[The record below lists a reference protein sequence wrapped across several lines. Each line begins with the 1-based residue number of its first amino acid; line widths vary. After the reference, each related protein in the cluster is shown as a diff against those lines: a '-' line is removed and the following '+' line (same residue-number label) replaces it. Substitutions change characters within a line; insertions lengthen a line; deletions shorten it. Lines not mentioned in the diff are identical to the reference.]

1 MSKRVSDS
9 ARHDTK
15 DDTPVID
22 LEIARPMKNDRLMKA
37 EAAIA
42 SAGSLR
48 ERKKARQK
56 KALID
61 AAIDLFRDNGF
72 EKTRIEDIAAAAEV
86 SVATVYNY
94 FTNKPQILLE
104 IVRKSIQQ
112 CQQATAPIVENPPA
126 DPVDA
131 VVAIIGADI
140 GNMDDEADKKLWREL
155 LASMTRNEENRVE
168 IESLRGQFRA
178 HVRQLIRLLIDRG
191 DLPRSIDAAAMT
203 DIIYAIYAYRFRQL
217 VCIQPMRT
225 AATMKSVRRDIT
237 ALLSSSAF
245 SAKR

>member
-1 MSKRVSDS
+1 
-9 ARHDTK
+9 
-15 DDTPVID
+15 
-22 LEIARPMKNDRLMKA
+22 MKNDRPMKA
-37 EAAIA
+37 EAAVA

-56 KALID
+56 EALID

-94 FTNKPQILLE
+94 FANKPQILLE

-112 CQQATAPIVENPPA
+112 CQQATVPIVENPPA

-131 VVAIIGADI
+131 VVAIIAADI

-155 LASMTRNEENRVE
+155 LASMTRNEENRIE
-168 IESLRGQFRA
+168 IESLRGLFRA
-178 HVRQLIRLLIDRG
+178 HVRQLIRLLVDRD
-191 DLPRSIDAAAMT
+191 DLPRSIDVAAMT
-203 DIIYAIYAYRFRQL
+203 DIIYAIYAYHFRQL

-225 AATMKSVRRDIT
+225 ATAMKSVRRDIT
-237 ALLSSSAF
+237 ALLSNSSF
-245 SAKR
+245 STKR